1 MATIN
6 QMRQERF
13 AIFRELKRK
22 LRPVDTELEYQERKI
37 QQVLD
42 RKRNVPEVSD
52 LNEVV
57 DGYVA
62 MMDAQ
67 LDYLAQLEDASR
79 VFGVEPPRQRF

>member
-1 MATIN
+1 LATIN

-13 AIFRELKRK
+13 AIFRELKRQ

-52 LNEVV
+52 LNDVIE
-57 DGYVA
+57 GYVA
-62 MMDAQ
+62 MMDKQ
-67 LDYLAQLEDASR
+67 LAYIAALEDAAR
-79 VFGVEPPRQRF
+79 VFGVETPHQRF